1 MKKFLFKIFT
11 VSTLFFISSP
21 LFANISFDNID
32 VNENDEVLYTIN
44 QQLFEGE
51 SYNSLV
57 YTKLQNGTHQST
69 HDFITCFPEQ
79 MELLN
84 DKKTLQIR
92 NKYGVAKYDL
102 IANKMNWVSKVKSIP
117 ETTLPLSAYSVSNN
131 GEWYCYL
138 ESTGDVKASLIL
150 KNTKTG
156 KEKTLCTD
164 ILMDYEKVP
173 VKWAPDSS
181 VLLYENHNNIYFCNP
196 EAYLKGIEV
205 DEKNRKIGRGSINSV
220 NVVSDKYFAYVDDY
234 LLYKISFKELYT
246 LGLYSGIIGQGT
258 IVGRLPFPFNPKT
271 DKFSVNKPF
280 TGVFLIQNNRM
291 FSYLNVKSESC
302 DYMDVL
308 YSRPYTDTSATL
320 KDAHVFWD
328 KSNSPILW
336 QEKLPYDKTFERG
349 SVFKISTVN
358 LQVLEVE
365 DSGTPFISPDAS
377 KIAFYAGEG
386 LYVYDVSTWKRIGH
400 LSGERITK
408 LLWLDSNTLI
418 VGGTK
423 SIKKWNLLSNETF
436 LLTLS
441 SCKAGYWNPISGK
454 IICNN
459 NSGDDYE
466 YEKESRTWKRV
477 GLSTNRVPVTQNGRY
492 RVFVGNAINSNFEN
506 SIYVRTL
513 TSKPTTKV
521 LYSQTRK
528 KIAPKK
534 KIALIF
540 DAYDNSDG
548 LSKVITTLNKYD
560 INPTFFINGEFIK
573 RYPSETKQISIY
585 NFDCASMFFSAID
598 LTDNT
603 FVIDEDFI
611 RRGLARNED
620 EFYQITKK
628 ELSLFWH
635 TPFFV
640 KNQMILSA
648 GEKTGYIYVGIPEE
662 LLQLQTNNAND
673 NIENLL
679 SKYINCVKE
688 NDETVLPIQI
698 GYSSQENKTLI
709 YQHLDILICTLLK
722 NGYEFVTINKI

>member
-1 MKKFLFKIFT
+1 M
-11 VSTLFFISSP
+11 
-21 LFANISFDNID
+21 
-32 VNENDEVLYTIN
+32 
-44 QQLFEGE
+44 
-51 SYNSLV
+51 
-57 YTKLQNGTHQST
+57 
-69 HDFITCFPEQ
+69 
-79 MELLN
+79 
-84 DKKTLQIR
+84 
-92 NKYGVAKYDL
+92 
-102 IANKMNWVSKVKSIP
+102 
-117 ETTLPLSAYSVSNN
+117 
-131 GEWYCYL
+131 
-138 ESTGDVKASLIL
+138 
-150 KNTKTG
+150 
-156 KEKTLCTD
+156 
-164 ILMDYEKVP
+164 
-173 VKWAPDSS
+173 
-181 VLLYENHNNIYFCNP
+181 
-196 EAYLKGIEV
+196 
-205 DEKNRKIGRGSINSV
+205 
-220 NVVSDKYFAYVDDY
+220 
-234 LLYKISFKELYT
+234 
-246 LGLYSGIIGQGT
+246 
-258 IVGRLPFPFNPKT
+258 
-271 DKFSVNKPF
+271 
-280 TGVFLIQNNRM
+280 
-291 FSYLNVKSESC
+291 
-302 DYMDVL
+302 
-308 YSRPYTDTSATL
+308 
-320 KDAHVFWD
+320 
-328 KSNSPILW
+328 
-336 QEKLPYDKTFERG
+336 
-349 SVFKISTVN
+349 
-358 LQVLEVE
+358 LEVE
-365 DSGTPFISPDAS
+365 DSGTPFISPDSS

-423 SIKKWNLLSNETF
+423 SIKKWNLLSNEPF

-441 SCKAGYWNPISGK
+441 SCKAGYWNPVSGK

-648 GEKTGYIYVGIPEE
+648 GEKTGYIYVDIPEE
-662 LLQLQTNNAND
+662 LLQLQTNSAND
-673 NIENLL
+673 NIEELL

>member
-51 SYNSLV
+51 SYNTLV

-84 DKKTLQIR
+84 NKKTLQIR

-117 ETTLPLSAYSVSNN
+117 ETTLPLSTYSVSNN

-156 KEKTLCTD
+156 KEKTICTD

-196 EAYLKGIEV
+196 EAYFKGIEV

-220 NVVSDKYFAYVDDY
+220 HVVSDKYFAYVDDY

-308 YSRPYTDTSATL
+308 YSRPYTDTFATL

-328 KSNSPILW
+328 KSNNPILW
-336 QEKLPYDKTFERG
+336 QEKLPYDKTFERS
-349 SVFKISTVN
+349 SVYKISTVN

-408 LLWLDSNTLI
+408 LLWLDSNNLI

-423 SIKKWNLLSNETF
+423 SIKKWNILSNDIF

-441 SCKAGYWNPISGK
+441 SCKAGYWNPVSGK

-648 GEKTGYIYVGIPEE
+648 GEKTGYIYVDIPEE
-662 LLQLQTNNAND
+662 LLQLQTNSTND
-673 NIENLL
+673 DIEDLL

-688 NDETVLPIQI
+688 NNAIVLPIQI
-698 GYSSQENKTLI
+698 GYSSQENKNLL

>member
-1 MKKFLFKIFT
+1 M
-11 VSTLFFISSP
+11 
-21 LFANISFDNID
+21 A
-32 VNENDEVLYTIN
+32 
-44 QQLFEGE
+44 
-51 SYNSLV
+51 
-57 YTKLQNGTHQST
+57 
-69 HDFITCFPEQ
+69 
-79 MELLN
+79 
-84 DKKTLQIR
+84 
-92 NKYGVAKYDL
+92 
-102 IANKMNWVSKVKSIP
+102 
-117 ETTLPLSAYSVSNN
+117 
-131 GEWYCYL
+131 
-138 ESTGDVKASLIL
+138 
-150 KNTKTG
+150 
-156 KEKTLCTD
+156 
-164 ILMDYEKVP
+164 
-173 VKWAPDSS
+173 
-181 VLLYENHNNIYFCNP
+181 
-196 EAYLKGIEV
+196 
-205 DEKNRKIGRGSINSV
+205 NRKFYQKKRIMIPLTIGGALIFLGIFGAFHSSMYQTTTN
-220 NVVSDKYFAYVDDY
+220 AYVDDY

-308 YSRPYTDTSATL
+308 YSRPYTDTFATL

-336 QEKLPYDKTFERG
+336 QEKLPYDKTFERS
-349 SVFKISTVN
+349 SVYKISTVN

-408 LLWLDSNTLI
+408 LLWLDSNNLI

-423 SIKKWNLLSNETF
+423 SIKKWNILSNDIF

-441 SCKAGYWNPISGK
+441 SCKAGYWNPVSGK

-648 GEKTGYIYVGIPEE
+648 GEKTGYIYVDIPEE
-662 LLQLQTNNAND
+662 LLQLQTNSTND
-673 NIENLL
+673 DIEDLL

-688 NDETVLPIQI
+688 NNAIVLPIQI
-698 GYSSQENKTLI
+698 GYSSQENKNLL